1 MRGERIGHNDES
13 NPRWMVN
20 QLGCADLTAL
30 PQTHQKINI
39 YYNKVLITYYILS
52 GWADWLEPK
61 LTARIQRSA
70 RQMVLL
76 TEPTMGRERFLEGT
90 DWLARSRRR
99 RLRIGD
105 LMVAV
110 VMTAIGLSAISL
122 PGQSGGERLFLGAIT
137 LTFLALQWAQWG
149 LASTPTH
156 PSRPGMTFILGIIST
171 FLALAM
177 FVVLIF
183 LGLVFPQGAALL
195 SVMSLIQ
202 VVYLTTW
209 D

>member
-1 MRGERIGHNDES
+1 
-13 NPRWMVN
+13 
-20 QLGCADLTAL
+20 
-30 PQTHQKINI
+30 
-39 YYNKVLITYYILS
+39 
-52 GWADWLEPK
+52 
-61 LTARIQRSA
+61 
-70 RQMVLL
+70 
-76 TEPTMGRERFLEGT
+76 MGRDHFLEGT
-90 DWLARSRRR
+90 DRLARSRRR

-122 PGQSGGERLFLGAIT
+122 PGQSGSERLFLAAIT

-156 PSRPGMTFILGIIST
+156 RSRPGMTIILGIIST

-177 FVVLIF
+177 FVVLII

-195 SVMSLIQ
+195 SVMILIQ